1 MKKQVKT
8 KNVSAPKKSEP
19 DLEGFMM
26 KVQEQLTALA
36 TKMDMWIGQIAARSF
51 EHKEHHAPVPQAAI
65 PPKPFQQPS
74 PARSFQQSKPAQGPG
89 EVRPA
94 HGRRERPLY
103 KAVCADCQ
111 KDCEIP
117 FKPSGERPVYCKPCF
132 AKRKSG
138 SPAKVEVVPSPS
150 GNIVASTPA
159 TVNRHVVVTK
169 KGVGKVTVS
178 EIVRP
183 AARVF
188 PSKDKSQKPA
198 QKAKK

>member
-1 MKKQVKT
+1 MKKQVKS
-8 KNVSAPKKSEP
+8 KNVSAPKKVEP
-19 DLEGFMM
+19 DLEGFMT
-26 KVQEQLTALA
+26 KVQEQLAALA

-51 EHKEHHAPVPQAAI
+51 EHKEAHAPAHPSAVPSQ
-65 PPKPFQQPS
+65 PFQQPLPS
-74 PARSFQQSKPAQGPG
+74 SSFQQPKPAQGPSG
-89 EVRPA
+89 RPA
-94 HGRRERPLY
+94 HGRRERMLY

-117 FKPSGERPVYCKPCF
+117 FKPTGERPVYCKPCF

-138 SPAKVEVVPSPS
+138 GPSKVEVVPSPS

-183 AARVF
+183 ATRVF